1 MIAQNVS
8 PDLTDS
14 SHDDSFENSR
24 SGQYFISK
32 PKDLQKVLAVRQ
44 CVTEINGSTAI
55 SGCLIY
61 GWIRNGLQSVS
72 IPPKVVQDNSSALVD
87 GLAVQLSNSG
97 NILSVDRDLDD
108 EIDGLLSKHY
118 MNLNKVKI

>member
-1 MIAQNVS
+1 M
-8 PDLTDS
+8 
-14 SHDDSFENSR
+14 
-24 SGQYFISK
+24 
-32 PKDLQKVLAVRQ
+32 
-44 CVTEINGSTAI
+44 
-55 SGCLIY
+55 
-61 GWIRNGLQSVS
+61 S

>member
-1 MIAQNVS
+1 M
-8 PDLTDS
+8 
-14 SHDDSFENSR
+14 
-24 SGQYFISK
+24 
-32 PKDLQKVLAVRQ
+32 
-44 CVTEINGSTAI
+44 TEINGSTAI